1 MEGAAR
7 PRVGEAVEGVEASR
21 MAASG
26 AIVVNIIV
34 IKGRYDVM
42 CKWVWSC
49 LWCGW
54 LSPLKA
60 QGI

>member
-1 MEGAAR
+1 MVARDSGMDGVAR

-34 IKGRYDVM
+34 FDGRYDVI
-42 CKWVWSC
+42 CKWV
-49 LWCGW
+49 
-54 LSPLKA
+54 
-60 QGI
+60 